1 MTSPQTPQ
9 ARPRAGRFVRNV
21 RWQLVANGA
30 QALLGGLYL
39 IVLGRYLGASA
50 FGLFSVVM
58 ALTTVAGQ
66 TLELR
71 LQDVVARD
79 FCHLDDAGAERHG
92 DEGLRLLDLLLLE
105 TGARLLPCLGLLA
118 VSPWLAQFSRLPDD
132 AMQLLLVATA
142 GFVLSKSC
150 WGVTTGLL
158 RVLGRTDLIA
168 LCLSAD
174 WGGRLL
180 ATLLVVWFGQL
191 NVLGALTLAAL
202 VGGAFNLLQ
211 LLLSWREFQRRV
223 GLIAWRR
230 WTPTGAVQRMRS
242 QRRLIVSNMG
252 VSMSDLMAKDLDM
265 VLISGM
271 LSAEKVGVYKM
282 AKSLVQALWKAVE
295 PFYLAMMPEVQ
306 RLWQRGEHA
315 SLRQLLR
322 KSSVRLLTL
331 ALGLTVIGVGAVAT
345 FGPMALGP
353 AYAGLHQP
361 MLVMCLWMLVCAPL
375 LWGFPLSIAIG
386 CPELNVVA
394 SVLGSVVGLAA
405 FAGLTPVLGL
415 EGAAAAWSLT
425 LATTF
430 AFTAVVATRRARRM
444 TSSA

>member
-1 MTSPQTPQ
+1 M
-9 ARPRAGRFVRNV
+9 RNV

-30 QALLGGLYL
+30 QALLGGVYL

-50 FGLFSVVM
+50 FGVFSVVM

-79 FCHLDDAGAERHG
+79 FCDLDDAAAQRRD
-92 DEGLRLLDLLLLE
+92 DEGLRLVDLLLLE
-105 TGARLLPCLGLLA
+105 VFARLLPCLALLA
-118 VSPWLAQFSRLPDD
+118 VAPWLAQFSRLPAD
-132 AMQLLLVATA
+132 ASSLLILAVA

-158 RVLGRTDLIA
+158 RVMGRTDLIA

-174 WGGRLL
+174 WGSRLL
-180 ATLLVVWFGQL
+180 
-191 NVLGALTLAAL
+191 LTLAAAWL
-202 VGGAFNLLQ
+202 GQLSILAALALAMVVGGTCNLLQ
-211 LLLSWREFQRRV
+211 LVLACREFQRRV
-223 GLIAWRR
+223 APIPWMQWRPSEAR
-230 WTPTGAVQRMRS
+230 ARLRS
-242 QRRLIVSNMG
+242 QRRLILSNLG
-252 VSMSDLMAKDLDM
+252 VSVSDLMAKDLDM
-265 VLISGM
+265 VLISAV
-271 LSAEKVGVYKM
+271 LSTDKVGVYKM

-306 RLWQRGEHA
+306 RLWQRGDHA
-315 SLRQLLR
+315 GLRQLLR
-322 KSSVRLLTL
+322 KSSLRLLAL
-331 ALGLTVIGVGAVAT
+331 AAGLTVVGVGVVAA
-345 FGPMALGP
+345 FGQIALGP
-353 AYAGLHQP
+353 AYAGLHVP

-375 LWGFPLSIAIG
+375 LWAFPLSIAIG
-386 CPELNVVA
+386 YPELNVVA

-405 FAGLTPVLGL
+405 FTGLTPSLGL

-430 AFTAVVATRRARRM
+430 AFTAVVAIRRARQM
-444 TSSA
+444 APAT